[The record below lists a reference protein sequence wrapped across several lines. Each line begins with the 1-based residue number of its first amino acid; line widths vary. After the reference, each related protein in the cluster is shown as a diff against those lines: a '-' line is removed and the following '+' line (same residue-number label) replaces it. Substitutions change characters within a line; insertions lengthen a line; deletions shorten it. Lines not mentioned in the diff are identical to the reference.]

1 MRRLFDKP
9 GNGEKMDKKCLL
21 TGFADEI
28 AGDLTTQIENL
39 QKLGMH
45 YVEMRG
51 VDGNNLI
58 FHSDEK
64 VKEIK
69 NRLDGA
75 GIALSALGSPL
86 GKIGIEDPFEKHFEE
101 FKRAVEIAHMMDT
114 KNIRMFSFYIP
125 EGKTTDYKGQVFD
138 RLGQFV
144 EYATANDA
152 VLLHENEKDIYGEQ
166 AKECRELMEAFYG
179 DHFKAIFDFA
189 NFVQAKQDTLEAYEL
204 LKDYIAYIH
213 VKDALWDNGSVVPA
227 GMGDGNVAVILKKL
241 FEKGYNGFLSLEPH
255 LFNFSGFAGL
265 ERDKEAIAGGEVK
278 VLSGAEAFALAHD
291 SLVKILGEM

>member
-1 MRRLFDKP
+1 MAREYLIS
-9 GNGEKMDKKCLL
+9 
-21 TGFADEI
+21 GFADEI
-28 AGDLTTQIENL
+28 DQDLTTQIENL
-39 QKLGMH
+39 QKLDMH

-69 NRLDGA
+69 ARLDGA

-101 FKRAVEIAHMMDT
+101 FKRAVEIAHKMDA

-125 EGKTTDYKGQVFD
+125 EGKNAEYKEQVFD

-144 EYATANDA
+144 DYASANDV
-152 VLLHENEKDIYGEQ
+152 VLLHENEKGIYGEM
-166 AKECRELMEAFYG
+166 AKECRELMDAFYG

-213 VKDALWDNGSVVPA
+213 VKDALWENGSVVPA
-227 GMGDGNVAVILKKL
+227 GMGDGNVAAILKKL
-241 FEKGYNGFLSLEPH
+241 YANGFNGFLSLEPH

-265 ERDKEAIAGGEVK
+265 ERDKDAIAGGETK
-278 VLSGAEAFALAHD
+278 VLSGAEAFALAHE